1 MGDVLHIDAGSTF
14 YMVNP
19 GKGQRLQII
28 CSVDASD
35 SLGFGPPY
43 QVSPPPLLFC
53 TLVVFLSLL
62 LAGKRTCSTC
72 NPRFPALMNHD
83 PNPMQAFFLGGAGDP
98 ASVIAGFGPKTLT
111 RAFNVRYIY

>member
-43 QVSPPPLLFC
+43 QVSPPPLHFC
-53 TLVVFLSLL
+53 TRRRLPVLV
-62 LAGKRTCSTC
+62 ACRQE
-72 NPRFPALMNHD
+72 NM
-83 PNPMQAFFLGGAGDP
+83 
-98 ASVIAGFGPKTLT
+98 
-111 RAFNVRYIY
+111 

>member
-1 MGDVLHIDAGSTF
+1 VERKLKMGDVLHIDAGSTF

-53 TLVVFLSLL
+53 TLVVFLFLL
-62 LAGKRTCSTC
+62 LAGKRTCSTY
-72 NPRFPALMNHD
+72 
-83 PNPMQAFFLGGAGDP
+83 MQSAIPSTDE
-98 ASVIAGFGPKTLT
+98 S
-111 RAFNVRYIY
+111 